1 MRKNVRKRTPE
12 TYVPMEKTGRGW
24 VERVSDAYVHAC
36 RRTKTRAN
44 EEGRSTGLGDLP
56 SSSKGPNQTQ
66 LARSIL
72 DLDTSGTYRPTSKE
86 TKQAYESILDVVA
99 KQFGDQPDDVLRGAA
114 EEALVLLRD
123 RNLKEAERKKRI
135 QELLGDVDEDNYG
148 KLVGWATRVT
158 DFDALEM
165 EKDDGNDAAAAGT
178 SAVDEDVGVAVEFED
193 DDEEEDEAEESDLNE
208 VVEGTSSEDEAE
220 EMQGATAAG
229 DLRTASDLHVPS
241 ADEEEVK
248 GTEIDAYWLQR
259 KVSKALHDRPAE
271 EVRLTAEKL
280 LETLAGEDLHDI
292 ENQLVLALDYSN
304 FELIKLL
311 LKNRK
316 KVVWCTRLARAQGD
330 DVDNIKASM
339 QADPEAAA
347 ILQKLESVHTSE
359 RDRRSALERNIREE
373 ARKLK
378 TGFDQD
384 EPEQDLP
391 TTSGRKLLDLEDLV
405 FQQAGHFMSNKTCV
419 LPKGAFRTAKKGY
432 EEVHIPAPKVSPN
445 DVSAGL
451 KRIEELPAW
460 ARPPFEGMTS
470 LNRIQSKVCDCA
482 LYSPENMLVCA
493 PTGAGKT
500 NVALLTML
508 HEIGQHIQDDG
519 EVDTSNFKIV
529 YVAPMKAL
537 VAEMVGNLGKRLEI
551 YGIQV
556 RELTGDISMT
566 RAEIEETQVIVTT
579 PEKWDIITRKSG
591 ERAYTELVKLV
602 IIDEIHLLHDGRGPV
617 LENIVARTLRQ
628 VEYAQASVRLV
639 GLSATLPNYEDVAA
653 FLRVKPEEGLFFF
666 DSSFRPCPLQQE
678 LVGVSVR
685 KPLQRFQLMNE
696 ICYEKVAAAAGKHQ
710 VLIFVHSRKETAKTA
725 RALRDMAMSKDLL
738 PKLLKE
744 DGASKEILHTEA
756 EEAVKN
762 SDLRD
767 VLPYGFAVHHAGLT
781 RADRT
786 LVEDLFSDGHIQV
799 LVSTA
804 TLAWGVNLPA
814 HTVIIKGTQVYNP
827 EKGRWGE
834 LGFLDIMQ
842 MLGRAGRP
850 QYDTFGEGIII
861 TGQSELQFYLSLF
874 NEQLPVESQ
883 FISKIADSLNAEVVL
898 GTVQD
903 IDEGRVWLGYTYLY
917 VRMLQNPDLYGIAPA
932 EMQED
937 PLLRER
943 RDNLIHTA
951 ATILDQHG
959 LIKYDT
965 RTGSLQATETGRI
978 ASHFYVTHGT
988 IATYNEHLRPTMGDI
1003 DLCRLFALSEEF
1015 KFITVREEEKV
1026 ELMKL
1031 IERVPIPVKENFE
1044 EPAAKINVLLQ
1055 AHISRLKLEGLALV
1069 ADMVYVTQSAGR
1081 LMRAIFEIVLRRGWS
1096 NLAVKALNL
1105 SKMVARRMWT
1115 SQTPL
1120 RQFSVIPREVLA
1132 RIERKELPWERYYD
1146 LSAQE
1151 LGELVRL
1158 PKYAKAL
1165 HKCVHEFP
1173 KMDVQAHVQPITRS
1187 VVKIDLTLAADFQW
1201 DASFHGYAEPF
1212 WIMVEDGDGD
1222 RLMHAEYFVLK
1233 MSRVEEDHLISI
1245 SIALPDPVPPQVYI
1259 RVLSDR
1265 WLNCETSL
1273 PVSFRRLVLPD
1284 KNPPA
1289 TDLLDL
1295 QPLPPSVLKD
1305 QEFEQVF
1312 SRMKFFNPIQTQTFQ
1327 TLFNSDDNCL
1337 ICSPAG
1343 SGKTACAEIAIL
1355 RELRKATAEERSIR
1369 CVFIVPVREHV
1380 ELVYEKW
1387 VSTLGPLGMMVV
1399 SLIGDTTADLKLLAR
1414 GNVIISI
1421 PEHWDKLSRRW
1432 KQRKN
1437 VQKVDLFMIDDIH
1450 MIGGPVGPVL
1460 EVIASRMRFISSRLE
1475 KPMRILALSVPL
1487 ANARDL
1493 GEWIGAKPQAI
1504 FNFLPNARPVPLEVR
1519 IQSIDLLDFE
1529 ARAKA
1534 MERPI
1539 FNVVSQHAALE
1550 EPSLVFVP
1558 TRKHS
1563 RVIALDLISRAASAG
1578 EHTRFAGCN
1587 PEDVA
1592 EILEQIS
1599 DETLK
1604 HALSLG
1610 VGYLHEGM
1618 GSSQR
1623 RVIEA
1628 LFESGAVRVLVVS
1641 AAACWGLK
1649 VGAKTVVVAGTQY
1662 YDGTDYAIAD
1672 LLEMIGYAGR
1682 PDTDPVGSCTL
1693 LCRTARKDYY
1703 KRFLFTPLPIESH
1716 LDQQLHDHLNAE
1728 VVTHTIESKQDA
1740 VDYLTW
1746 TFYYRRLTR
1755 NPNYYGL
1762 TGVSHQE
1769 LSDHL
1774 SELIETVVADLAQSA
1789 CLAVEEEVE
1798 LAPLNLGMVAAFYY
1812 VSHETVELF
1821 SSTVGKKTK
1830 IKGLLEAV
1838 CHAVEF
1844 SYLSIRPGEERF
1856 LQKVGKHIRL
1866 GIDLDNVT
1874 DPAVKAN
1881 ILMQAHFSRMPIR
1894 SVDLRG
1900 DQKGVLTSAVRLISA
1915 LVDVISSSGWL
1926 PPALAAMELSQMVV
1940 QALWPSNSPLLQ
1952 LPHFTTELVDKCKQC
1967 GVENIF
1973 DLVEMEGREREKLL
1987 GMTEAEVE
1995 DVAKFCNSYPN
2006 IELNFEV
2013 DHPDRVVQDDAVN
2026 VLINLERE
2034 IGGDMHVVQAPFY
2047 PSEKEESWWL
2057 VIGETSSGKLLA
2069 IKRVSVGQKSTT
2081 KMTFTPPPEVGL
2093 HELTLYFMSD
2103 SYIGCDQEYDFSVN
2117 VVEDDAEQGT
2127 ESEEM
2132 AVE

>member
-1 MRKNVRKRTPE
+1 MT
-12 TYVPMEKTGRGW
+12 
-24 VERVSDAYVHAC
+24 
-36 RRTKTRAN
+36 
-44 EEGRSTGLGDLP
+44 
-56 SSSKGPNQTQ
+56 
-66 LARSIL
+66 RSIL
-72 DLDTSGTYRPTSKE
+72 DLDTSGTYRPTSRE
-86 TKQAYESILDVVA
+86 TKQAYEAILDVVA

-123 RNLKEAERKKRI
+123 RNLKEAERKTRI
-135 QELLGDVDEDNYG
+135 EQLLGNVEEDKYG
-148 KLVGWATRVT
+148 QLVGWATRIT
-158 DFDALEM
+158 DFQGQDE
-165 EKDDGNDAAAAGT
+165 EERDGNDAG
-178 SAVDEDVGVAVEFED
+178 AVGLSGVEEDVGVAVEFED
-193 DDEEEDEAEESDLNE
+193 EDEDEGDDSDLNE
-208 VVEGTSSEDEAE
+208 VVDEMSEGEEAE
-220 EMQGATAAG
+220 ETKEATMEG
-229 DLRTASDLHVPS
+229 DLRTSGDQHAPS
-241 ADEEEVK
+241 TDEEEVK

-259 KVSKALHDRPAE
+259 KVAKALPDRPAE
-271 EVRLTAEKL
+271 EIRMLAEKL
-280 LETLAGEDLHDI
+280 LGTLAGEDLHDI

-304 FELIKLL
+304 FNLIKLL

-330 DVDNIKASM
+330 QVDDIKASM
-339 QADPEAAA
+339 RTDTEAAA

-359 RDRRSALERNIREE
+359 RDRRTALERNIREE

-378 TGFDQD
+378 VEFERD
-384 EPEQDLP
+384 EPVQDFP
-391 TTSGRKLLDLEDLV
+391 TTSGRKMLDLEDLV

-432 EEVHIPAPKVSPN
+432 EEVHIPAARASRN
-445 DVSAGL
+445 DASGEL
-451 KRIEELPAW
+451 KRIDELPAW
-460 ARPPFEGMTS
+460 ARPPFEGMAA

-508 HEIGQHIQDDG
+508 HEIGQHIQEDG
-519 EVDTSNFKIV
+519 EVDTSSFKIV

-556 RELTGDISMT
+556 RELTGDVSMT

-639 GLSATLPNYEDVAA
+639 GLSATLPNFEDVAA
-653 FLRVKPEEGLFFF
+653 FLRVKPDEGLFFF
-666 DSSFRPCPLQQE
+666 DSSYRPCPLQQE

-762 SDLRD
+762 SELRD
-767 VLPYGFAVHHAGLT
+767 VLPFGFAVHHAGLT

-834 LGFLDIMQ
+834 LGFLDVMQ

-883 FISKIADSLNAEVVL
+883 FISKLADSLNAEVVL
-898 GTVQD
+898 GTIQD
-903 IDEGRVWLGYTYLY
+903 IDEGRLWLGYTYLY
-917 VRMLQNPDLYGIAPA
+917 VRMLQNPDLYGIVPA
-932 EMQED
+932 EIEQD

-951 ATILDQHG
+951 ASILDQHG
-959 LIKYDT
+959 LIKYD
-965 RTGSLQATETGRI
+965 RSTGSLQATEIGRI

-1031 IERVPIPVKENFE
+1031 IERVPIPVKESFE

-1096 NLAVKALNL
+1096 SLAVKALNL
-1105 SKMVARRMWT
+1105 SKMVTRRMWT

-1146 LSAQE
+1146 LSPQE

-1173 KMDVQAHVQPITRS
+1173 KLDVQAHVQPITRS
-1187 VVKIDLTLAADFQW
+1187 VLKLDLTLAADFRW
-1201 DASFHGYAEPF
+1201 DASFHGFAEPF

-1233 MSRVEEDHLISI
+1233 MSRVEEDHFVSI
-1245 SIALPDPVPPQVYI
+1245 SIALPDPVPPQVFI
-1259 RVLSDR
+1259 RVISDR
-1265 WLNCETSL
+1265 WLNCEAAL

-1289 TDLLDL
+1289 TELLDL
-1295 QPLPPSVLKD
+1295 QPLPLSALKD
-1305 QEFEQVF
+1305 PDYEQVF
-1312 SRMKFFNPIQTQTFQ
+1312 SGIRQFNPIQTQAFQ
-1327 TLFNSDDNCL
+1327 ALYNSDDNCL
-1337 ICSPAG
+1337 VCSPAG
-1343 SGKTACAEIAIL
+1343 SGKTVCAEIAVL
-1355 RELRKATAEERSIR
+1355 REVHKAAAEERSIR
-1369 CVFIVPVREHV
+1369 CVYIVPLREHV
-1380 ELVYEKW
+1380 DSVCEKW
-1387 VSTLGPLGMMVV
+1387 VSSFGSLGLMVV
-1399 SLIGDTTADLKLLAR
+1399 SLVGDTTADLKLLAQ
-1414 GNVIISI
+1414 GNVIVST

-1437 VQKVDLFMIDDIH
+1437 VQKVDLFMVDDIH

-1460 EVIASRMRFISSRLE
+1460 EVITSRMRFISSRLE
-1475 KPMRILALSVPL
+1475 KPIRIAAFSVPL

-1504 FNFLPNARPVPLEVR
+1504 FNFLPSARPVPLEVR

-1534 MERPI
+1534 MERPT
-1539 FNVVSQHAALE
+1539 FNVVSQHAALG

-1558 TRKHS
+1558 TRKHA
-1563 RVIALDLISRAASAG
+1563 RIIALDLISRAASAG
-1578 EHTRFAGCN
+1578 AHGMLSGCN
-1587 PEDVA
+1587 PEDIV
-1592 EILEQIS
+1592 EYLDQIA

-1604 HALSLG
+1604 RTLSLG

-1618 GSSQR
+1618 GPSQR
-1623 RVIEA
+1623 HVIEA
-1628 LFESGAVRVLVVS
+1628 LFKSGAVHVLVVS

-1649 VGAKTVVVAGTQY
+1649 VGARAVVIAGTQY

-1682 PDTDPVGSCTL
+1682 PDTDAVGSCTL
-1693 LCRTARKDYY
+1693 LCRTARKEYY
-1703 KRFLFTPLPIESH
+1703 KRFLFTPLPVESH

-1774 SELIETVVADLAQSA
+1774 SEVIETVVADLARSA
-1789 CLAVEEEVE
+1789 CLAVEEEIE
-1798 LAPLNLGMVAAFYY
+1798 LVPLNLGMVAAFYY

-1821 SSTVGKKTK
+1821 SSTVGKRTK

-1844 SYLSIRPGEERF
+1844 SNLSIRPGEERF
-1856 LQKVGKHIRL
+1856 LQKIGKHVRL
-1866 GIDLDNVT
+1866 GVDLDNVA
-1874 DPAVKAN
+1874 DPAIKAN
-1881 ILMQAHFSRMPIR
+1881 ILMQAHFSRMPIH
-1894 SVDLRG
+1894 SIDLKG
-1900 DQKGVLTSAVRLISA
+1900 DLKGVLADAVRLISA

-1940 QALWPSNSPLLQ
+1940 QALWPSNSPLWQ
-1952 LPHFTTELVDKCKQC
+1952 LPHFTPELVNKCNQC

-1973 DLVEMEGREREKLL
+1973 DLVEMEDNERVKLL
-1987 GMTEAEVE
+1987 GMTEGEME

-2006 IELNFEV
+2006 IELNFVV
-2013 DHPDRVVQDDAVN
+2013 DHPEQVAQDDAVA
-2026 VLINLERE
+2026 VSVNLERE

-2047 PSEKEESWWL
+2047 PLDKEESWWL
-2057 VIGETSSGKLLA
+2057 VVGEASSEKLLA
-2069 IKRVSVGQKSTT
+2069 IKRVTVGRKSTT
-2081 KMTFTPPPEVGL
+2081 KITFTPPSELGL

-2103 SYIGCDQEYDFSVN
+2103 SYFGCDQEYDFSVN
-2117 VVEDDAEQGT
+2117 VVEDKAHEKS

-2132 AVE
+2132 VVG